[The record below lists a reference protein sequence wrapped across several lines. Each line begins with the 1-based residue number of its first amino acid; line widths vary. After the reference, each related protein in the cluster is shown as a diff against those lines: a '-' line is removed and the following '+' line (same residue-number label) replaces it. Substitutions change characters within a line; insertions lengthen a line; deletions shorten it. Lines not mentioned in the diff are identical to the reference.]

1 MIIAR
6 KNRTHHLSHLGGHIK
21 FDFPS
26 PTSHGFPMV
35 FRTYRILWL
44 PNSTGVL
51 YTVGLG
57 PCIGLAIEAT
67 SDTGAS
73 DGSGANGAVV
83 ALAHADSDTAV
94 AEALEEMTRE
104 IQALAPGKVGKTVV
118 EKCGKN
124 GGKSGK
130 NGGKMV
136 DKYMGKDQKR
146 CGKII
151 WLVVTGTMEF

>member
-1 MIIAR
+1 MI
-6 KNRTHHLSHLGGHIK
+6 
-21 FDFPS
+21 FPS

-44 PNSTGVL
+44 PNSTGRTGVL

-67 SDTGAS
+67 SDTGA
-73 DGSGANGAVV
+73 GANGSLV

-94 AEALEEMTRE
+94 AQALEEMTRE

-118 EKCGKN
+118 EKWWTNIWEK
-124 GGKSGK
+124 K
-130 NGGKMV
+130 
-136 DKYMGKDQKR
+136 
-146 CGKII
+146 CGKI
-151 WLVVTGTMEF
+151 VTGCWW

>member
-1 MIIAR
+1 
-6 KNRTHHLSHLGGHIK
+6 
-21 FDFPS
+21 
-26 PTSHGFPMV
+26 MV

-44 PNSTGVL
+44 PNSTGRTGVL

-67 SDTGAS
+67 SDGAS

-118 EKCGKN
+118 EKWWTNIWEK
-124 GGKSGK
+124 K
-130 NGGKMV
+130 
-136 DKYMGKDQKR
+136 

-151 WLVVTGTMEF
+151 TGCWW